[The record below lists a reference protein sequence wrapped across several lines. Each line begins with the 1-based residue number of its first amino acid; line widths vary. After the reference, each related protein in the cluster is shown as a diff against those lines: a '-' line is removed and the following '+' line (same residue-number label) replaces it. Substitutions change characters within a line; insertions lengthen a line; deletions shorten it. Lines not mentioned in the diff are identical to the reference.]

1 MKEVLAIASALS
13 DENRLRALLA
23 LRRGELCLCHLIGL
37 LKLAPSTASKHL
49 SILKAAGL
57 VETRKEGK
65 WVHYRLAGADQPASA
80 AVQSALLWVTQAL
93 GSNPQAAADA
103 KALKSVCKLKPE
115 ELCACYRN

>member
-1 MKEVLAIASALS
+1 MKDLRAIAAALS

-57 VETRKEGK
+57 VETRREGK
-65 WVHYRLAGADQPASA
+65 WIHYRLAGTDAPP
-80 AVQSALLWVTQAL
+80 AVQTAILWVTQSLAA
-93 GSNPQAAADA
+93 NPQIAADA

-115 ELCACYRN
+115 ELCACYRS